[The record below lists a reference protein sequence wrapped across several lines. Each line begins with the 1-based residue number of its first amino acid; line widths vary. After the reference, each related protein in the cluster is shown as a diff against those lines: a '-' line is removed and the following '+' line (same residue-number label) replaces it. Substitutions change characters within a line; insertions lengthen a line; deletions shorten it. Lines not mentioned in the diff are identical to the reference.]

1 MDPVRDLLGL
11 TADYGS
17 QFIGSLDNRPICHIR
32 ALGRDGI
39 AGMVERCCDHAV
51 RFDLLGANPE
61 VQILNDVVLN
71 QVLVRFGDDDALT
84 EATVKGVQEEGT
96 CWLSGTVWQGKAAMR
111 ISVSNGRTT
120 NDDVERSAVAIR
132 EAAARVAGTVQAT

>member
-17 QFIGSLDNRPICHIR
+17 QFIGSLDDRPICHIR

-51 RFDLLGANPE
+51 RFADLLGAN
-61 VQILNDVVLN
+61 
-71 QVLVRFGDDDALT
+71 R
-84 EATVKGVQEEGT
+84 
-96 CWLSGTVWQGKAAMR
+96 
-111 ISVSNGRTT
+111 
-120 NDDVERSAVAIR
+120 RSR
-132 EAAARVAGTVQAT
+132 S